1 MLRSVRERA
10 WRVEASVEQLAV
22 HYTCD
27 GWLLHTSSEDAQRQL
42 AANKAAAE
50 AAEVAARP
58 APVPLGKVLPTCSYF
73 WLTYKQAEAAEA
85 AESVL

>member
-10 WRVEASVEQLAV
+10 WRLEASVEQLAV

-58 APVPLGKVLPTCSYF
+58 APVPLGKVIPTCSYF
-73 WLTYKQAEAAEA
+73 HLTYK
-85 AESVL
+85 